1 MKSFKHHFYLFRK
14 YFQINWILVNYVRSP
29 NSAKRKPRTHVGSLS
44 LSNAYVNLTYVKVY
58 GRGFRSAMFGVL
70 TLVSERTFSIPA
82 QALLDKLDFNISR
95 TSSMSIFGYQR
106 PSGTEH
112 HRD

>member
-1 MKSFKHHFYLFRK
+1 MSGL
-14 YFQINWILVNYVRSP
+14 QIRPNENHEHMLV
-29 NSAKRKPRTHVGSLS
+29 LS

-95 TSSMSIFGYQR
+95 TSFQCRFSVISDLRGLNI
-106 PSGTEH
+106 TNCCILVA
-112 HRD
+112 